1 MLKAAIRT
9 LEDVEETQRDLYRQE
24 GEVFVLNVEGALGWG
39 NENIDGLKTTLGK
52 LRQEKGDL
60 ETRLKPYD
68 GLDPT
73 AAWEAL
79 QKVKEFAAIDPK
91 KEADRLAEEKINAQ
105 VGQIKSMYETEKRA
119 LIHKLGAFKSQL
131 VALGVDAEIDRALGG
146 LEAKGHKISPAV
158 RGDLRVI
165 LRQYVGHDFD
175 EDKGSLK
182 VTVHDGQGVPRV
194 KNTAGDL
201 MSIAD
206 LVDEL
211 PASKPNFFE
220 PKGNT
225 GAGVKPAG
233 GSAPPSGKKRSEMSI
248 KDKAAFVAAHGR
260 EAFLQLPA

>member
-9 LEDVEETQRDLYRQE
+9 LEEVEEAQRELYRQE

-60 ETRLKPYD
+60 EGRLKPYD

-73 AAWEAL
+73 VAWEAL

-105 VGQIKSMYETEKRA
+105 VSQIKSIYETEKRS
-119 LIHKLGAFKSQL
+119 LTNKLGAFKSQL
-131 VALGVDAEIDRALGG
+131 VALGVDADIDRALNG
-146 LEAKGHKISPAV
+146 LEAKGHKISPSV

-165 LRQYVGHDFD
+165 LRQYVGHEFD
-175 EDKGSLK
+175 DDKGTLK

-201 MSIAD
+201 MTIAD

-211 PASKPNFFE
+211 PTSKPNFFE
-220 PKGNT
+220 PKGTN
-225 GAGVKPAG
+225 GAGAKPASG
-233 GSAPPSGKKRSEMSI
+233 GGAPSGKKRSDMST
-248 KDKAAFVAAHGR
+248 KDKAAFVATHGR
-260 EAFLQLPA
+260 DAFLQLPA

>member
-9 LEDVEETQRDLYRQE
+9 LDEVEEPQRELYRQE

-39 NENIDGLKTTLGK
+39 NENIGGLKSALGK
-52 LRQEKGDL
+52 LRQERGDL

-68 GLDPT
+68 GLDPA

-79 QKVKEFAAIDPK
+79 EKVKAFAAIDPK

-119 LIHKLGAFKSQL
+119 LTHKLGAFKSQL
-131 VALGVDAEIDRALGG
+131 VALGVDAEIERALGG
-146 LEAKGHKISPAV
+146 LEGKGHKISPSV

-175 EDKGSLK
+175 DDKGTLK
-182 VTVHDGQGVPRV
+182 VTVHDGHGVPRV

-201 MSIAD
+201 MTIAD

-220 PKGNT
+220 AKGNA
-225 GAGVKPAG
+225 GAGAKPG
-233 GSAPPSGKKRSEMSI
+233 GGGTPPSGKKRSEMSVQ
-248 KDKAAFVAAHGR
+248 DKAAFVREHGQ
-260 EAFLQLPA
+260 EAFLKLPS